1 MDGRQPQELRSLEF
15 ELSPHKSGMTTSLA
29 SAVTLPDG
37 SARVSQGFSTVCAYV
52 YGPREP
58 SRAGRAPSIRSD
70 RASIQV
76 EMAVVPWSTT
86 ERRSRGKGDRRMVEL
101 SSAIRS
107 TFEPVVQTHVFPRS
121 EICIVVHVLQQ
132 DGSAYGTD
140 RHSPFRDQ
148 CMYTGSY

>member
-15 ELSPHKSGMTTSLA
+15 ELASHNSGMISSFA
-29 SAVTLPDG
+29 SAATQPDG
-37 SARVSQGFSTVCAYV
+37 SARVTQGFSTVCAYV
-52 YGPREP
+52 HGPREP
-58 SRAGRAPSIRSD
+58 LRAGRAPSIRPD

-86 ERRSRGKGDRRMVEL
+86 ERRSRGKGDRRLVEL

-121 EICIVVHVLQQ
+121 EINIVVHVLHQ
-132 DGSAYGTD
+132 DGSAYAAD
-140 RHSPFRDQ
+140 RHS
-148 CMYTGSY
+148 SYCN